1 MLRQF
6 RATARDLFEYYWPFL
21 IAYVLVK
28 LVQVVLY
35 PDPYMISDTGE
46 YLNSARTLETNPYK
60 PIGYSLF
67 LAFSRIILPFP
78 LGVTILHSLLKLIA
92 TLCLGT
98 ALSRF
103 YSFSRRVVLLA
114 CVAIALNPTALLFDH
129 YLLSDSLFVSLS
141 VGIIAALLVYAKR
154 QTWPYLITSVLLAL
168 AAVSLRFVGL
178 VYPVLVCVAVLLY
191 GGKWRALYALSMPVT
206 TAALLLAL
214 ATKTHNDLGVF
225 KITTF
230 DGWAFHGTIGHLME
244 SDWDDL
250 KAIEDPEAKLVY
262 SYLLSFPLEKFHGRH
277 RDFFRWHPES
287 PAKNLLNVF
296 QPITERPNDTQ
307 AKRDSSFIIVFMA
320 LAESPNTP
328 AQELFEK
335 YRNKKYSKLPPYVM
349 DYRYAFIVTNELLR
363 KANKEF
369 MKQHWRRYL
378 TDFYATS
385 LRKLFLPLEPPI
397 VRGGYPYRE
406 SSDQSVVLFW
416 PGELSSDWRPRFG
429 DAFGAV
435 NWTHQ
440 WFVTCM
446 WVVALHAFLFAFT
459 RRKALAI
466 PWPRFLTGVGV
477 LFAAFAVAFGA
488 LVAYSHMME
497 VRYTTPIMPFA
508 IVATAFLYLAPKAP
522 WDGEQS

>member
-6 RATARDLFEYYWPFL
+6 RAAVRELVVFYWPFL
-21 IAYVLVK
+21 LVYALVK
-28 LVQVVLY
+28 IAQGVLY

-67 LAFSRIILPFP
+67 LAFTRLILPFP

-98 ALSRF
+98 ALRQ
-103 YSFSRRVVLLA
+103 YYDISRRVVLLV
-114 CVAIALNPTALLFDH
+114 CVTIAINPTALLFDH
-129 YLLSDSLFVSLS
+129 YLLSDSLFVSFS
-141 VGIIAALLVYAKR
+141 VGLIAALLAYARK
-154 QTWPYLITSVLLAL
+154 QTWLYLSATIAL
-168 AAVSLRFVGL
+168 MLGAVALRFVGL
-178 VYPVLVCVAVLLY
+178 VYPALLCAAILLY
-191 GGKWRALYALSMPVT
+191 GGKQRVRHALVVPVT
-206 TAALLLAL
+206 TAALLLGL
-214 ATKTHNDLGVF
+214 AARTQHDLGVF
-225 KITTF
+225 KLTTF
-230 DGWAFHGTIGHLME
+230 DGWAFHGTIGHLLE
-244 SDWDDL
+244 RDWNDL
-250 KAIEDPEAKLVY
+250 NLIDDPEAKLVY
-262 SYLLSFPLEKFHGRH
+262 SYLLSFPLETFHGRH

-307 AKRDSSFIIVFMA
+307 ARRDSSFIIVFMA

-335 YRNKKYSKLPPYVM
+335 YRNKKLAKLPPYVM

-363 KANKEF
+363 KTNKEF

-385 LRKLFLPLEPPI
+385 IRKMFLPLEPPI

-416 PGELSSDWRPRFG
+416 PGEQSSDWRPRFG
-429 DAFGAV
+429 DAFGAIK
-435 NWTHQ
+435 WTHQ

-446 WVVALHAFLFAFT
+446 WVVALHAFLFALT
-459 RRKALAI
+459 RRKALGI
-466 PWPRFLTGVGV
+466 PWPRFLTGFGV
-477 LFAAFAVAFGA
+477 LFLAFAVAFGA
-488 LVAYSHMME
+488 MVAYSHMME
-497 VRYTTPIMPFA
+497 VRYTAPITPFA
-508 IVATAFLYLAPKAP
+508 IVATVFLYLSPQAP
-522 WDGEQS
+522 GQQS